1 MLLQAFVLARW
12 NERRSAWKKCPTL
25 MLGLN
30 RASTGTTMAPPVITL
45 VRGLTRVVG
54 MTWQPYTWSAV
65 STTRPECPRCYVTGH
80 PSLSIHWK
88 PEKVPQSGVS
98 RALCRAAS
106 VELSLRAGSASSG
119 GGGGGPLCR
128 AGRLFHRHSCPLPPS
143 LPPLPPPSR
152 QIECHRLTLAH

>member
-1 MLLQAFVLARW
+1 
-12 NERRSAWKKCPTL
+12 

-30 RASTGTTMAPPVITL
+30 RASPGTTMAPPVITL
-45 VRGLTRVVG
+45 VRGLTSRVG
-54 MTWQPYTWSAV
+54 MTWQPYTWSTV

-119 GGGGGPLCR
+119 GGGGGPVP
-128 AGRLFHRHSCPLPPS
+128 GR
-143 LPPLPPPSR
+143 
-152 QIECHRLTLAH
+152 